1 MKKLTILFLLL
12 FLLFNKA
19 ETVFAQTG
27 KLTGSVFMPV
37 VKKERRTFRGRLYRN
52 RLSSK
57 KKLKKKSNNT
67 SSSFVDVIISA
78 HPLSFEPELLPI
90 KNTRIFQKNATFL
103 PRVIPVTP
111 GTTVEFI
118 NRDRFFHNV
127 FSITRGSVFNIG
139 RRPTGVIV
147 RKKIEKLGE
156 IKLFCDIHAQ
166 MNATV
171 ICLNTP
177 YFTRVTRNG
186 RFTLTKLPAGRYEL
200 RVYHPDFPII
210 SEIIDIYSDKSTIRN
225 FTLTR

>member
-1 MKKLTILFLLL
+1 MRKYSILFLLL
-12 FLLFNKA
+12 FIFNNNS
-19 ETVFAQTG
+19 ESLFAQEGNLSGT
-27 KLTGSVFMPV
+27 VFMPAA
-37 VKKERRTFRGRLYRN
+37 KKERRTFRGRLYRN

-57 KKLKKKSNNT
+57 KKLKKVTQNR

-78 HPLSFEPELLPI
+78 HPISFDPEIDPLE
-90 KNTRIFQKNATFL
+90 NTRVFQKNATFL

-147 RKKIEKLGE
+147 RKTIEKLGE

-166 MNATV
+166 MNATLL
-171 ICLNTP
+171 CLDTP
-177 YFTRVTRNG
+177 YFTRVQKNG
-186 RFTLTKLPAGRYEL
+186 RYILPDLPEGKYEIK
-200 RVYHPDFPII
+200 VYHPDFP
-210 SEIIDIYSDKSTIRN
+210 EIIEIININADQNIKRN
-225 FTLTR
+225 FTITR